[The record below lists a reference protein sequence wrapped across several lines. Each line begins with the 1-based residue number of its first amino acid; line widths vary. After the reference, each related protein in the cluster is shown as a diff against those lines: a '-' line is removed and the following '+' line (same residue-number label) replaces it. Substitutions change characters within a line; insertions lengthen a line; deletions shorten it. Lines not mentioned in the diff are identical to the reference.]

1 MLDTHDQGVLF
12 VPLDCPVCGLMMRD
26 LADGIVY
33 FKGACCSDCWV
44 TFVEPIRKIKL
55 DDEYLPSSEEIK
67 NYRDKLIALNTYIE
81 DESQES

>member
-1 MLDTHDQGVLF
+1 MFSKKIQIELEKKDDTIHL
-12 VPLDCPVCGLMMRD
+12 
-26 LADGIVY
+26 
-33 FKGACCSDCWV
+33 
-44 TFVEPIRKIKL
+44 EPIRKIKL